1 MLSRKLS
8 SLSAI
13 STYTSLSLYENKC
26 IDNNNALQ
34 VRKLWTFSPLCMGRR
49 SSKIAGRKVLSLAQ
63 FFFWLWII
71 SLGTDYNGVLL
82 VCAHWLNDLFGKVL
96 SMICNFMC
104 LMKCLI
110 EVRCFTSILIW
121 VLFFGIIFL
130 LEHHVFDAMSV
141 SIIMSLEK
149 LGRHFCGLLLQVS
162 KCDSKCRGHKMQ
174 RRQSYIRGLGRKSYL
189 RELVTLYLTLSW
201 IDMQK
206 LLKREKKKKKHKKSI

>member
-1 MLSRKLS
+1 MDFLS
-8 SLSAI
+8 SLYGQAFQQNCWQKG
-13 STYTSLSLYENKC
+13 SLS
-26 IDNNNALQ
+26 
-34 VRKLWTFSPLCMGRR
+34 FS
-49 SSKIAGRKVLSLAQ
+49 V

-82 VCAHWLNDLFGKVL
+82 VCAHWLNDLFGKVM

-121 VLFFGIIFL
+121 VWFFGTIFL
-130 LEHHVFDAMSV
+130 LEHHVFDAMLV
-141 SIIMSLEK
+141 SIITSLEK
-149 LGRHFCGLLLQVS
+149 LGRHFCGFLLQVS

-174 RRQSYIRGLGRKSYL
+174 RRQSCIRGSGRKSYL

-201 IDMQK
+201 IDMLK
-206 LLKREKKKKKHKKSI
+206 LLKKKKKVYIALLLPITSTTNFFRVGSAW